1 MSDHLTANAP
11 GLAGAIVA
19 LRRAASCALALLVAV
34 TVTALAAPTA
44 RGDGDPGSDVL
55 VYQDLFVAADAGVSV
70 AQQDQLGSLLQ
81 TATKAGFPIRVAI
94 ISSPADLGAIT
105 ALWHKPQAYAR
116 FLGYELSLAY
126 KQRLL
131 VVMPN
136 GFGFNWPGRPTTAAY
151 RELAAVRIGSG
162 GHGLLAASESAVKTL
177 AADFGVR
184 IGTSAAA
191 GSAAGRGSPAT
202 LTATPSTVPAISPSS
217 TAAPDTGQSTDSS
230 AAAIAAGLAALVAL
244 FFGVRYALRRRRRGP
259 EVGPSTGPAAPP
271 AGAQAAGV
279 AGGPS
284 APGSPSAVGRRQI
297 GPRHILPA
305 AGTLAVL
312 LALISVVIFS
322 SSGASGA
329 SQRAALYANPYLDP
343 GTALSARAPDFTL
356 DNQFGHPVSLSSF
369 RGKVVLLAF
378 TDAEC
383 TTICPMT
390 TEAMVDAKAMLGSAG
405 SSVQLLGVDANPAST
420 SVEDVA
426 SYSELHGLMHSWDF
440 LTGSLSQLRP
450 IWKAYSIAADIERGL
465 ISHTPALMVI
475 TPQGREAKVYI
486 TQQSYAAVG
495 QLGQILAREVS
506 NVLPSHPQ
514 VHSNLSYQQIPGITP
529 AQRVRLPRYGGGT
542 VTVGADGSPRLYVF
556 FATWDQEITGLG
568 GDLEA
573 LNRYQA
579 AAGTSGLP
587 ALTAVDEGQ
596 VEPYRQALP
605 DFLDSL
611 SQPLTYPVSIDRSGQ
626 VADGYEV
633 LGQPWFVL
641 ASSTGKILWYQ
652 QVSTSG
658 WPSDSRLTADVR
670 AALARSPGTPTTS
683 AEVSRALAG
692 SPAPLALL
700 HQQASH
706 LLGSQKALDA
716 RIRSLRGYPIV
727 INAWASWC
735 APCRSEF
742 ALFAAASAEYGRKVA
757 FIGADTND
765 SPGDAQAFLAQHPVS
780 YPSYQ
785 TNTSDLNTLAPVGYL
800 PTTIYINRSGKVVYT
815 HIGQY
820 DDQGVLDGDIAA
832 YALGFR

>member
-1 MSDHLTANAP
+1 MSDQLPANGR
-11 GLAGAIVA
+11 GLAGGIAG
-19 LRRAASCALALLVAV
+19 LRRAAGCALALLVAV

-136 GFGFNWPGRPTTAAY
+136 GFGFNWPGRPTTAVY
-151 RELAAVRIGSG
+151 RELAAVRLGSG
-162 GHGLLAASESAVKTL
+162 GQGLLAASESAVKTL
-177 AADFGVR
+177 AADSGVR
-184 IGTSAAA
+184 IGALAA
-191 GSAAGRGSPAT
+191 GGSPAGRGSPAT
-202 LTATPSTVPAISPSS
+202 LTATPSTVPAISASS
-217 TAAPDTGQSTDSS
+217 TAAPNTGHSTDSS
-230 AAAIAAGLAALVAL
+230 AAAITAGLAALVAL

-259 EVGPSTGPAAPP
+259 E
-271 AGAQAAGV
+271 
-279 AGGPS
+279 
-284 APGSPSAVGRRQI
+284 VGRRQI

-343 GTALSARAPDFTL
+343 GTTLSAPAPDFTL
-356 DNQFGHPVSLSSF
+356 DDQFGHPVSLSSF

-405 SSVQLLGVDANPAST
+405 SRVQLLGVDANPAST

-440 LTGSLSQLRP
+440 LTGSLLQLRP

-529 AQRVRLPRYGGGT
+529 AQHVRLPRYGGGT

-692 SPAPLALL
+692 SPAPLAML

-785 TNTSDLNTLAPVGYL
+785 TNTSDLNTLASVGYL

-832 YALGFR
+832 YALGFQ